1 MRGTLSVMVFGAVL
15 TASTLVTSNQGPAQ
29 AACPGNATPGTPGCS
44 GPPPHGAQ
52 AARTVPV
59 APNAQA
65 ARIVQAARSAPVP
78 RPALTVPPP
87 QTAPSK
93 PFAPTAQAARTVQ
106 TGPALQTARTVQ
118 TAPAKQGAPIVPP
131 PRPAQMLPPLQTARP
146 IEAAPT
152 RQAAAETAATLQAA
166 LAVQAAL
173 AARAALDAQAAQA
186 AQVAQGQSPGE
197 HLPPREG
204 REHLPPP
211 EGQEHLP
218 PRQDYGP
225 LDELSRRITD
235 VVRNID
241 DTQRLEHQAD
251 GEISDA
257 DDAMDTAKGQ
267 RDAAEQKKLGA
278 IEARQR
284 QLARFVDLLQEALH
298 ELKPPPPPRPPE
310 VEHREPDRR
319 FHRPPCCAMHRY
331 PYPLRGMGSGT
342 P

>member
-1 MRGTLSVMVFGAVL
+1 MRGTLSVMVFSAVL
-15 TASTLVTSNQGPAQ
+15 TASTLVTLNQGPAE
-29 AACPGNATPGTPGCS
+29 AACPDGKPGCNAQ
-44 GPPPHGAQ
+44 PHSVQ
-52 AARTVPV
+52 AARTVQAAV
-59 APNAQA
+59 QA
-65 ARIVQAARSAPVP
+65 ARTVQAARSAPAP
-78 RPALTVPPP
+78 RPAPTVPLA
-87 QTAPSK
+87 QTAPIRQA
-93 PFAPTAQAARTVQ
+93 APTLPAARTVQ
-106 TGPALQTARTVQ
+106 TGPAVLAARIVQ
-118 TAPAKQGAPIVPP
+118 TAPTKRDAPIVPP
-131 PRPAQMLPPLQTARP
+131 PRPAQTLPPIQTARP
-146 IEAAPT
+146 VEAAPT
-152 RQAAAETAATLQAA
+152 KQAAAETAATLQAA

-173 AARAALDAQAAQA
+173 AARAALAAQA
-186 AQVAQGQSPGE
+186 EHVAQGQGPGE

-204 REHLPPP
+204 REHLPPSEGQEHLPPP

-225 LDELSRRITD
+225 LDELSRRIAD

-241 DTQRLEHQAD
+241 DTDRLEHQAD
-251 GEISDA
+251 GDIRDA